1 MNAVYYLNTNEI
13 NENFINGI
21 KSLYKDKNI
30 EIIINETQDETEYL
44 TKNPD
49 NYERLIN
56 NIKDDNK
63 VVFNSLHDLMNEIRI

>member
-13 NENFINGI
+13 NENFINSV

-44 TKNPD
+44 AKSPVN
-49 NYERLIN
+49 
-56 NIKDDNK
+56 
-63 VVFNSLHDLMNEIRI
+63 

>member
-13 NENFINGI
+13 NENFINSV

-44 TKNPD
+44 AKSPV
-49 NYERLIN
+49 NYKCLIN

-63 VVFNSLHDLMNEIRI
+63 VVFNSLQDLMNEIGI